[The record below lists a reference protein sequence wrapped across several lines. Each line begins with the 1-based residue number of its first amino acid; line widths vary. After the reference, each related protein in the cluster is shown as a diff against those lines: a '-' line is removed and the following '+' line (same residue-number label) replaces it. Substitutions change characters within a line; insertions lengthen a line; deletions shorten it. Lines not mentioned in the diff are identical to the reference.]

1 MLSGCYWALLL
12 ASVFVLT
19 NGLRGNQSSP
29 VGELDWEH
37 WICLG
42 KSLDLIKKGGRGGN
56 QSPSVRSFLGSIL
69 GWLFGFQDLWMKP
82 KIIEGI
88 IMVWLGRVTQKSSH
102 MPNVSTIHT
111 HIMMTFL
118 PILSV
123 WLWMLSTVP
132 PGLSFNDSWS
142 LISID
147 SDYNIHKI

>member
-1 MLSGCYWALLL
+1 MRRRESAHHSVSLHSGCPRCCPAVTGHSYSPLSLY
-12 ASVFVLT
+12 SPTGSEVT
-19 NGLRGNQSSP
+19 NP
-29 VGELDWEH
+29 VQW
-37 WICLG
+37 
-42 KSLDLIKKGGRGGN
+42 GN

-69 GWLFGFQDLWMKP
+69 GWLFGFQNLWMKP
-82 KIIEGI
+82 KLIEGI
-88 IMVWLGRVTQKSSH
+88 IMVWLGRVTQKSSQ